1 MKSAIETMIG
11 MIVMAMLALVGTS
24 YLIASI
30 NSATAQKFHSSV
42 VQEIEASD
50 FSPVVIEKCEKRA
63 KENGYNSLAITTL
76 ETVNGEEY
84 AEIVL
89 DYKYAVPLL
98 NQVMDHTITGY
109 AR

>member
-30 NSATAQKFHSSV
+30 NSASAQKFHSSV
-42 VQEIEASD
+42 VQEVEASD
-50 FSPVVIEKCEKRA
+50 FSPAVIEKCEKSA
-63 KENGYNSLAITTL
+63 KKNGYNSLTITTM
-76 ETVNGEEY
+76 ESMNGNDY
-84 AEIVL
+84 AEVVL
-89 DYKYAVPLL
+89 DYKYAIPLL